1 MDLLNIKVKHTVFG
15 VGTVTEVD
23 DKYITVQFAAKSSK
37 FAYPDAFEKFIK
49 AENSAIQETILN
61 DIVVAR
67 RAEEERRLAE
77 LADRK
82 AEEERRAA
90 ERQTSSPAKKVKNIE
105 DGFGADYNVEHLAR
119 QPILTY
125 QQVEEQFGIR
135 ISGFG
140 RGINKTPSTVVLIS
154 SVDKKKTGFV
164 YHDHWTTAGEYIYSG
179 EGKAGDQT
187 MSSGNTA
194 IVNAVEEGKD
204 IHLFVKFSPQEYY
217 YQSVFELVEYTY
229 EDDLDENGNTRKEY
243 KFRLRKADRGAD
255 FD

>member
-1 MDLLNIKVKHTVFG
+1 MDLLNIRVKHAVFG

-23 DKYITVQFAAKSSK
+23 DEYVVVQFAAKSSK

-49 AENSAIQETILN
+49 AEDSAIQETILN

-67 RAEEERRLAE
+67 RIEEGRHQAE

-90 ERQTSSPAKKVKNIE
+90 ERQTASPAKKTRNIE
-105 DGFGADYNVEHLAR
+105 DGFGADYNVEYLAR

-164 YHDHWTTAGEYIYSG
+164 YHDHWNTDGEYIYSG
-179 EGKAGDQT
+179 EGKIGDQT

-194 IVNAVEEGKD
+194 SKCC
-204 IHLFVKFSPQEYY
+204 K
-217 YQSVFELVEYTY
+217 
-229 EDDLDENGNTRKEY
+229 
-243 KFRLRKADRGAD
+243 
-255 FD
+255 